1 MKQCRMCSQ
10 RLTRPG
16 RLCRECERELSRARY
31 VGLSAGE
38 PPLVAALPE
47 TLPTA
52 GNEWLAHVRAPA
64 SVVAIAFAFGVAATV
79 TLQVIEHSEAAV
91 AHDSVMLGSHAAS
104 VHQVSIVSPGAASAH
119 AASEPVPV
127 DASATVD
134 VTSVP
139 VSAKPAKRAAAAMR
153 VASPMQT
160 ADSTH
165 ALVKAPAVADSAPA
179 PAAAHVDAG
188 AALDDALGR
197 CSDEP
202 FLARPDCEQR
212 ARARYCDAMSS
223 LPRCMPATRDYGQ

>member
-47 TLPTA
+47 TLPMA

-104 VHQVSIVSPGAASAH
+104 VRQVSIVSPGTASAN
-119 AASEPVPV
+119 ASSEPVPV

-134 VTSVP
+134 VTSAP
-139 VSAKPAKRAAAAMR
+139 VSTRPPKRTVGVTR
-153 VASPMQT
+153 VAAPVQT

-165 ALVKAPAVADSAPA
+165 ALLNVPAAADSAPA
-179 PAAAHVDAG
+179 PAHVDAG
-188 AALDDALGR
+188 AALDEALAR
-197 CSDEP
+197 CGEEP

-212 ARARYCDAMSS
+212 ARARYCDATNS

>member
-16 RLCRECERELSRARY
+16 RLCRECERELSRARF

-47 TLPTA
+47 TMPTA

-104 VHQVSIVSPGAASAH
+104 VRQVSIVSAGAAWSPPTV
-119 AASEPVPV
+119 ETVPV

-134 VTSVP
+134 VTSAP
-139 VSAKPAKRAAAAMR
+139 VSPKPAKRAVVATR
-153 VASPMQT
+153 VAPSMQT

-165 ALVKAPAVADSAPA
+165 AMANAPAAADAAPA
-179 PAAAHVDAG
+179 PAHVDPR
-188 AALDDALGR
+188 AALDEALGR
-197 CSDEP
+197 CGDEA

-212 ARARYCDAMSS
+212 ARARYCDATTS

>member
-38 PPLVAALPE
+38 PPLVAALSE
-47 TLPTA
+47 TLPMA

-104 VHQVSIVSPGAASAH
+104 VRQVSIVSPGTASAN
-119 AASEPVPV
+119 ASSEPVPV

-134 VTSVP
+134 VTSAP
-139 VSAKPAKRAAAAMR
+139 VSTRPPKRTVGVTR
-153 VASPMQT
+153 VAAPVQT

-165 ALVKAPAVADSAPA
+165 ALLNV
-179 PAAAHVDAG
+179 PAAAD
-188 AALDDALGR
+188 
-197 CSDEP
+197 SP
-202 FLARPDCEQR
+202 
-212 ARARYCDAMSS
+212 
-223 LPRCMPATRDYGQ
+223 PADRKSVV

>member
-47 TLPTA
+47 TLPMA
-52 GNEWLAHVRAPA
+52 GNEWLAHVREPA

-104 VHQVSIVSPGAASAH
+104 VRQVSIVSPGTASAN
-119 AASEPVPV
+119 ASSEPVPV

-134 VTSVP
+134 VTSAP
-139 VSAKPAKRAAAAMR
+139 VSTRPPKRTVGGTR
-153 VASPMQT
+153 VAAPVQT

-165 ALVKAPAVADSAPA
+165 ALLNVPAAAVSAPA
-179 PAAAHVDAG
+179 PAHVDAG
-188 AALDDALGR
+188 AALDDALAR
-197 CSDEP
+197 CGEEP

-212 ARARYCDAMSS
+212 ARARYCDATNS

>member
-47 TLPTA
+47 TLPMA

-91 AHDSVMLGSHAAS
+91 AHDSVMLGSQAAS
-104 VHQVSIVSPGAASAH
+104 VRQVSIVSPGAASAH
-119 AASEPVPV
+119 VASEPVQV

-134 VTSVP
+134 VTSAP
-139 VSAKPAKRAAAAMR
+139 VSARPAKRAVNTTRAAA
-153 VASPMQT
+153 PMQT
-160 ADSTH
+160 AVSAHAVVNAPVAADSTP
-165 ALVKAPAVADSAPA
+165 VP
-179 PAAAHVDAG
+179 AHVDAG

-197 CSDEP
+197 CGEEP

>member
-47 TLPTA
+47 TLPMA

-91 AHDSVMLGSHAAS
+91 AHDSVMLGSQAAFAR
-104 VHQVSIVSPGAASAH
+104 QVSIVSPGAASAH
-119 AASEPVPV
+119 VASEPVQV

-134 VTSVP
+134 VTSAP
-139 VSAKPAKRAAAAMR
+139 VSARPAKRAVNTTRAAAPMR
-153 VASPMQT
+153 TGVSAHSVVNAPVA
-160 ADSTH
+160 
-165 ALVKAPAVADSAPA
+165 ADSAPV
-179 PAAAHVDAG
+179 PAHVDAG
-188 AALDDALGR
+188 AALDEALGR
-197 CSDEP
+197 CGEEP

-212 ARARYCDAMSS
+212 ARARYCDAANS

>member
-1 MKQCRMCSQ
+1 MCSQ
-10 RLTRPG
+10 TLTRPG
-16 RLCRECERELSRARY
+16 RLCRECERELSRALY

-47 TLPTA
+47 TLPMA

-104 VHQVSIVSPGAASAH
+104 VRQVSIVSPGTASAN
-119 AASEPVPV
+119 ASSEPVPV

-134 VTSVP
+134 VTSAP
-139 VSAKPAKRAAAAMR
+139 VSTRPPKRTVGVTR
-153 VASPMQT
+153 VAAPVQT

-165 ALVKAPAVADSAPA
+165 ALLNVPAAADSAPA
-179 PAAAHVDAG
+179 PAHVDAG
-188 AALDDALGR
+188 AALDDALAR
-197 CSDEP
+197 CGEEP

-212 ARARYCDAMSS
+212 ARARYCDATNS

>member
-10 RLTRPG
+10 RLTRSG
-16 RLCRECERELSRARY
+16 RLCRECERELSRARF

-38 PPLVAALPE
+38 PPLIAALPE
-47 TLPTA
+47 TLPMA
-52 GNEWLAHVRAPA
+52 GQQWLARIRGPA

-79 TLQVIEHSEAAV
+79 TLQVIERSEAAV

-104 VHQVSIVSPGAASAH
+104 VRQVSIVSAGASSSQATSQT
-119 AASEPVPV
+119 VPI
-127 DASATVD
+127 DATVD
-134 VTSVP
+134 VS
-139 VSAKPAKRAAAAMR
+139 SAPASGRAAKRAVATR
-153 VASPMQT
+153 VVAPMQT

-165 ALVKAPAVADSAPA
+165 AVVNA
-179 PAAAHVDAG
+179 PAAADSTPAPAHDAA

-197 CSDEP
+197 CGEEP

-212 ARARYCDAMSS
+212 ARARYCDATTS

>member
-47 TLPTA
+47 TLPVA

-104 VHQVSIVSPGAASAH
+104 VRQVSIVSPGTASAN
-119 AASEPVPV
+119 ASSEPVPV

-134 VTSVP
+134 VTSAP
-139 VSAKPAKRAAAAMR
+139 VSTRPPKRTVGVTR
-153 VASPMQT
+153 VAAPVQT

-165 ALVKAPAVADSAPA
+165 ALLNVPAAADSAPA
-179 PAAAHVDAG
+179 PAHVDAG
-188 AALDDALGR
+188 AALDDALAR
-197 CSDEP
+197 CGEEP

-212 ARARYCDAMSS
+212 ARARYCDATNS

>member
-47 TLPTA
+47 TLPMA

-104 VHQVSIVSPGAASAH
+104 VRQVSIVSPGTASAN
-119 AASEPVPV
+119 ASSEPVPV

-134 VTSVP
+134 VTSAP
-139 VSAKPAKRAAAAMR
+139 VSTRPPKRTVGVTR
-153 VASPMQT
+153 VAAPVQT

-165 ALVKAPAVADSAPA
+165 ALLNVPAAADSAPA
-179 PAAAHVDAG
+179 PAHVDAG
-188 AALDDALGR
+188 AALDDALAR
-197 CSDEP
+197 CGEEP

-212 ARARYCDAMSS
+212 ARARYCDATNS

>member
-47 TLPTA
+47 TSPMA

-104 VHQVSIVSPGAASAH
+104 VRQVSIVSPGTASAN
-119 AASEPVPV
+119 ASSEPVPV

-134 VTSVP
+134 VTSAP
-139 VSAKPAKRAAAAMR
+139 VSTRPAKRTVGGTR
-153 VASPMQT
+153 VAAPVQT

-165 ALVKAPAVADSAPA
+165 ALLNVPAAADSPPA
-179 PAAAHVDAG
+179 PAHVDAG
-188 AALDDALGR
+188 AALDDALAR
-197 CSDEP
+197 CGEEP

-212 ARARYCDAMSS
+212 ARARYCDATNS